1 MSIVIIV
8 LAGILTLAG
17 AALALVRWFRVA
29 QREHYIPGSTTRFA
43 IRWWLHRPIS
53 AAMAVGAVLSAI
65 VSAWFPLAACITGLI
80 LGLGPPGL
88 TVRGRSARL
97 VWTRRLRFLALVAG
111 SMVFIISAL
120 GTAIFASIAPLALS
134 AVLVPVLVDLALL
147 ITRPVEH
154 RLARRY
160 VDAASKR
167 LTVIGPV
174 VVAITGSYGKTTT
187 KEYVRHLISGAR
199 TVVASP
205 ASFNNTPGL
214 CRTINEHLA
223 EGTEVLV
230 AEVGTYGRG
239 EIRDICGWLRP
250 TIGVITAIDAV
261 HMERMGSLENIAEAK
276 AELLEKVDLAI
287 LCTDS
292 PHLKKMADHMAPGK
306 ALMRC
311 GSTKDGN
318 DVAVVSFDDRFAVHV
333 SGEQA
338 GVVRNPGVFAG
349 NVAAAIAVALALDV
363 AIEYILNRLES
374 LPTSAHRQQV
384 VTTTNGVRVID
395 DTYNSNP
402 AGAANA
408 LRLLSQ
414 ISNGGRR
421 VVVSPGMIELG
432 NWQHKENEKFAR
444 NAAMNAT
451 DIFIV
456 GRTNLSAMQ
465 SGSRGGSA
473 TVRLVP
479 TRDDAVRWVRE
490 NLTEND
496 VVLYENDLP
505 DHYP

>member
-1 MSIVIIV
+1 MTIVIVIFS
-8 LAGILTLAG
+8 AILSLVG
-17 AALALVRWFRVA
+17 AALALLRWLRVA
-29 QREHYIPGSTTRFA
+29 QREHYIPGSTSRFA
-43 IRWWLHRPIS
+43 MRWWLYRPIS
-53 AAMAVGAVLSAI
+53 VVMTVAVVLGATLS
-65 VSAWFPLAACITGLI
+65 VWFPLAACVTGI
-80 LGLGPPGL
+80 LLSLGPPGL

-97 VWTRRLRFLALVAG
+97 IWTRRLKFLAIVAG
-111 SMVFIISAL
+111 SMVITISTL
-120 GTAIFASIAPLALS
+120 GLGVLASMAPLAFS
-134 AVLVPVLVDLALL
+134 AVMVPVFVDLALL
-147 ITRPVEH
+147 ITRPVEN

-160 VDAASKR
+160 IDEASKR
-167 LTVIGPV
+167 LTAIGPV

-239 EIRDICGWLRP
+239 EIRNICSWLKP
-250 TIGVITAIDAV
+250 TIGVITAIGAV
-261 HMERMGSLENIAEAK
+261 HMERMGSLDNIAEAK
-276 AELLEKVDLAI
+276 AELLENVDLAI
-287 LCTDS
+287 LGTDS
-292 PHLKKMADHMAPGK
+292 PHLKDLGDRMAPFK
-306 ALMRC
+306 TVMRC

-318 DVAVVSFDDRFAVHV
+318 DVAVVPFDDQLVIYV
-333 SGEQA
+333 SGEQI
-338 GVVRNPGVFAG
+338 GVVRNPGVFAN
-349 NVAAAIAVALALDV
+349 NVAAALAVALALNVD
-363 AIEYILNRLES
+363 IEHTLSRLES
-374 LPTSAHRQQV
+374 LPTPAHRQQV
-384 VTTTNGVRVID
+384 VTTSSGVRVID

-408 LRLLSQ
+408 LKRLLEV
-414 ISNGGRR
+414 SNGGRR

-432 NWQHKENEKFAR
+432 NEQYKENEKFAR
-444 NAAMNAT
+444 NAAAEAT

-456 GRTNLSAMQ
+456 GRTNLQ
-465 SGSRGGSA
+465 SMRNGSRDGNA

-479 TRDDAVRWVRE
+479 TRDDAVRWVRK
-490 NLTEND
+490 NLSEND

>member
-1 MSIVIIV
+1 M
-8 LAGILTLAG
+8 
-17 AALALVRWFRVA
+17 
-29 QREHYIPGSTTRFA
+29 
-43 IRWWLHRPIS
+43 RWWLHRPINI
-53 AAMAVGAVLSAI
+53 AMVVGAVLGAI
-65 VSAWFPLAACITGLI
+65 VSAWFPLAACITGII
-80 LGLGPPGL
+80 LGLGPLGL

-97 VWTRRLRFLALVAG
+97 VWTRRLKFLALVTG
-111 SMVFIISAL
+111 SMVAIISVL
-120 GTAIFASIAPLALS
+120 GLVILTSVAPLAFS
-134 AVLVPVLVDLALL
+134 AVLIPVFVDLALV
-147 ITRPVEH
+147 ITRPVES

-167 LTVIGPV
+167 LTAVGPV

-187 KEYVRHLISGAR
+187 KEYVRHLVSGVR
-199 TVVASP
+199 VVVASP
-205 ASFNNTPGL
+205 ASFNNTAGL

-230 AEVGTYGRG
+230 AEVGTYGKG

-250 TIGVITAIDAV
+250 NIGVITAIDAV
-261 HMERMGSLENIAEAK
+261 HMERMGSLDNIAEAK

-287 LCTDS
+287 LSTDS
-292 PHLKKMADHMAPGK
+292 PHLKSMAKKMASGK
-306 ALMRC
+306 SVMRC
-311 GSTKDGN
+311 GSVKDGN
-318 DVAVVSFDDRFAVHV
+318 DVAVVPFDGQLAVYV
-333 SGEQA
+333 SGEQV
-338 GVVRNPGVFAG
+338 GVVRNPGVFAN
-349 NVAAAIAVALALDV
+349 NVAAAISVALALDV
-363 AIEYILNRLES
+363 AIEHILNRLES
-374 LPTSAHRQQV
+374 LPTPAHRQQV
-384 VTTTNGVRVID
+384 VTTSHGVRVID

-402 AGAANA
+402 AGAASA
-408 LRLLSQ
+408 LRLLSR

-432 NWQHKENEKFAR
+432 NEQYKENERFAR
-444 NAAMNAT
+444 NAATDAT

-456 GRTNLSAMQ
+456 GRTNLSAMR